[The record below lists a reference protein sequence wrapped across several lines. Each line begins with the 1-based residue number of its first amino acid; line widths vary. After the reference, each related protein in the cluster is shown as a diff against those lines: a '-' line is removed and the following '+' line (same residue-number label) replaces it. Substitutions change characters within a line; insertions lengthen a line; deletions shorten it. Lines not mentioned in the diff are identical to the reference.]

1 MSHVF
6 DINTTRRQQ
15 ILVEYMTPAGSGFA
29 VTPQGEQVF
38 MNKRLI
44 DAMNVKEGDIYD
56 AYLLPNYPDKQEQIP
71 WRAMRVEPVPFEDTP
86 ACIKKM
92 KVQPT
97 QRGAARRDI
106 AFAIKEGGRNY
117 PYTVENLAEE
127 TGLHPEDV
135 AYELENCP
143 EYFVKVDAYML
154 IADPK

>member
-6 DINTTRRQQ
+6 DINNTRRQQ
-15 ILVEYMTPAGSGFA
+15 ILVEYLTPAGSGFA

-44 DAMNVKEGDIYD
+44 DAMNVKEGDVYE

-71 WRAMRVEPVPFEDTP
+71 WRAMRVEPVTFEDGP
-86 ACIKKM
+86 ACMDKIM
-92 KVQPT
+92 AQPS
-97 QRGAARRDI
+97 QRGAARLNI
-106 AFAIKEGGRNY
+106 ISAMNEAGKEY
-117 PYTVENLAEE
+117 PYTVENVAEE
-127 TGLHPEDV
+127 TGLHPDDV

-143 EYFVKVDAYML
+143 EYFQKVEAYML